1 MSMAESQIKKDG
13 LIYSEDLTVVRG
25 IDSSSQDFNGKIPYG
40 PLEISE
46 DAFAGSDLK
55 SFTIPD
61 SVKELPPCLFE
72 NLSDLESVKLPS
84 EIKELPPYLFSG
96 CKNLNKIEM
105 PEKLN
110 SFAEG
115 LFYGCSSLKEIP
127 FRIGLEEIGESACA
141 ACSSVTSI
149 ALPSSV
155 TKIKS
160 GAFTSCKAL
169 QAVVLS
175 SKLYELADDAFDA
188 CDNIRSVRIDP
199 QNHLFYVNEK
209 DGCLYE
215 KSLEGQDKLK
225 IKVAKSE
232 NIDLM
237 EQNFDETA
245 ESQDDLAFVVNED
258 FEEDDTFSSEIQIN
272 QEESDIIDDDNELE
286 NDIIDK
292 KREDVR
298 MEENSVDE
306 MFNDIMSEQKER
318 EKVSGDVTVSEKES
332 QVLSET
338 MQVMRESPVA
348 SNTGSVSQDELEK
361 LFANHEAEATKDNK
375 TEEDSGAIDSK
386 TQILLNSVAF
396 SKVIECNPSDP
407 SPDDSDL
414 FVIAEKTIKDE
425 EGNEDFSPKLIAC
438 AQKIAR
444 IQDFK
449 RIFMISGLPLDND
462 EFMQFYFHFI
472 NKRNVVLA
480 TSAASPEELSDYC
493 KEICEQSRISLAK
506 EDLKDQRQSV
516 GIKNNYLIK
525 LIIKDI
531 Y

>member
-1 MSMAESQIKKDG
+1 MAESHVKKDG

-25 IDSSSQDFNGKIPYG
+25 IDSSSQEFTGKIPYG

-46 DAFAGSDLK
+46 DAFSGSNIK
-55 SFTIPD
+55 SISIPD

-72 NLSDLESVKLPS
+72 NLYDLESVKLPAQ
-84 EIKELPPYLFSG
+84 IKELPPYLFSG
-96 CKNLNKIEM
+96 CKNLDKVEM
-105 PEKLN
+105 PERLTN
-110 SFAEG
+110 FAEG

-127 FRIGLEEIGESACA
+127 FRIGLQEIGESACA

-155 TKIKS
+155 TRIKT
-160 GAFTSCKAL
+160 GAFAACKSL
-169 QAVVLS
+169 QAIVLS
-175 SKLYELADDAFDA
+175 SKLYELADDAFAD
-188 CDNIRSVRIDP
+188 CDNIRSVRIDAD
-199 QNHLFYVNEK
+199 NHLFYVSEK

-225 IKVAKSE
+225 IKIVKSE

-237 EQNFDETA
+237 DQDFDENA
-245 ESQDDLAFVVNED
+245 ENQDDLDFVINEE
-258 FEEDDTFSSEIQIN
+258 FEEDDTFSSEIQVN
-272 QEESDIIDDDNELE
+272 PEESDIIEENTELQNDN
-286 NDIIDK
+286 IDK
-292 KREDVR
+292 KREDVS

-306 MFNDIMSEQKER
+306 MFNDIMSDQKER
-318 EKVSGDVTVSEKES
+318 ETVTDDVGLSDKES

-338 MQVMRESPVA
+338 MQVMSDSPVA
-348 SNTGSVSQDELEK
+348 SGAGAVSQDELEK
-361 LFANHEAEATKDNK
+361 LFASHEAEATKDNK
-375 TEEDSGAIDSK
+375 TEEDPNAIDSK
-386 TQILLNSVAF
+386 TQILLDSVEI
-396 SKVIECNPSDP
+396 SKIIECNPSGP
-407 SPDDSDL
+407 SPDDADL

-425 EGNEDFSPKLIAC
+425 NGNDTFSPKLLAC

-444 IQDFK
+444 IQDLK
-449 RIFMISGLPLDND
+449 RIFMISGLPLDNA

-480 TSAASPEELSDYC
+480 TSAASPSELSDYC
-493 KEICEQSRISLAK
+493 KEICEQSRISLSK

-525 LIIKDI
+525 LVVKDI